1 MKGNK
6 AKNFISDE
14 NKILSTDDYIKYNLL
29 FLIPIVGLIFL
40 IIFSFDKKNIN
51 RRNYAQS
58 FFFTAN
64 IVIFIFL
71 CILLLEL
78 YVFNYKKIVPANY
91 NLFAQQF
98 GEYADQVIIDGEYIK
113 SQLNKEGFEINEAQ
127 KYYMIA
133 NGFKNI
139 SETESGDFLNKS
151 IPVGYDIPNII
162 KESLDIKGKKEV
174 VAYLITDNK
183 ITGYENNKKVEF
195 YGNQNGIEAHFITSE
210 GTVFTIPGFEEKQED
225 GSSKFYI
232 TAQGN
237 YYIVTDNFEKN
248 ESITKQ
254 VRKEPLTMN
263 DFKISFD

>member
-113 SQLNKEGFEINEAQ
+113 SQLNKEGFNNQYI
-127 KYYMIA
+127 
-133 NGFKNI
+133 
-139 SETESGDFLNKS
+139 
-151 IPVGYDIPNII
+151 YDKFPQVSQTTIRNII
-162 KESLDIKGKKEV
+162 NGKTWKH
-174 VAYLITDNK
+174 L
-183 ITGYENNKKVEF
+183 
-195 YGNQNGIEAHFITSE
+195 
-210 GTVFTIPGFEEKQED
+210 
-225 GSSKFYI
+225 
-232 TAQGN
+232 
-237 YYIVTDNFEKN
+237 
-248 ESITKQ
+248 
-254 VRKEPLTMN
+254 L
-263 DFKISFD
+263 